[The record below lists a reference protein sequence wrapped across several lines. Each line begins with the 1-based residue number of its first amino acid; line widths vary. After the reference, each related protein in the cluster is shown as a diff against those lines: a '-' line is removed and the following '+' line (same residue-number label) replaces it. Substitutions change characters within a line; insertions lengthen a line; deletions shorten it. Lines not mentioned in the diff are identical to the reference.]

1 MRLVAQRLY
10 GAVLAVALAVL
21 VVAPT
26 YSQSDVVPTTS
37 ARLADLAARRE
48 RAMAALG
55 SETVLVLWSAPTR
68 TYSRDIDYEY
78 RQDSTLFYLSGVT
91 EAQTVLVLVPGSTTR
106 RAFLFARQADPFREL
121 WYGHVPTP
129 AELTARSGI
138 DAVFPQRGM
147 EAFDAFISGVL
158 GGETSGTTLPEFAA
172 IRAALQRGDAK
183 LAIAYPLDATD
194 ADAAPHLAWARE
206 QQRRYPGLT
215 VVSASDVLMAERQIK
230 TPYEQ
235 GILKQ
240 SVAISADAHVE
251 GMRATRPGRWEYE
264 VESVIEAWFLRH
276 GAMSWGY
283 PSIVA
288 SGPNALTL
296 HYLDSSR
303 QMQRGDLLLVDA
315 AGSYEGLTGDITR
328 TYPVSGK
335 FSVDQRAIYDLVLRA
350 QDAGIAAARPGRP
363 VDDVTKAVRAT
374 FAAGLLELGLIS
386 AEGPEPDAQV
396 SLWFPHSP
404 VHGIGLDVHEPLAL
418 LDVGTAFVIEPGL
431 YIRPDAL
438 DRLPSTPAN
447 TALAARLAPAVARY
461 RNIGVRIEDSFLMTA
476 SGPVMLSARAP
487 RRAIDIERVVGR
499 GR

>member
-1 MRLVAQRLY
+1 MRLVAQRLPV
-10 GAVLAVALAVL
+10 AALAVALAVF
-21 VVAPT
+21 VVCPAYT
-26 YSQSDVVPTTS
+26 QGGSSVTASD
-37 ARLADLAARRE
+37 RLADLAARRD

-55 SETVLVLWSAPTR
+55 PETVLVLWSAPTR
-68 TYSRDIDYEY
+68 TYSRDINYEY
-78 RQDSTLFYLSGVT
+78 RQDSNLFYLSGVT
-91 EAQTVLVLVPGSTTR
+91 EAQTVLVLVPGSTAR
-106 RAFLFARQADPFREL
+106 KAFLFAQQADPFREV

-129 AELTARSGI
+129 VELSARSGI

-172 IRAALQRGDAK
+172 VRAAQQRGEAK
-183 LAIAYPLDATD
+183 LAIAYPLDGTDTD
-194 ADAAPHLAWARE
+194 AGPHLAWARE

-215 VVSASDVLMAERQIK
+215 VVSASDTLMADRQIK

-235 GILKQ
+235 GILKK
-240 SVAISADAHVE
+240 SVAISADAHIE

-283 PSIVA
+283 PSIIA

-303 QMQRGDLLLVDA
+303 QMVRGDLLLVDA

-328 TYPVSGK
+328 TYPVSGQ
-335 FSVDQRAIYDLVLRA
+335 FSADQRAIYDLVLRA
-350 QDAGIAAARPGRP
+350 QDAGIAAARPGRSA
-363 VDDVTKAVRAT
+363 DDVTKAVRAT
-374 FAAGLLELGLIS
+374 FADGLLKLGLIG

-396 SLWFPHSP
+396 SLWFPHGP
-404 VHGIGLDVHEPLAL
+404 VHGIGLDVHEPLSL
-418 LDVGTAFVIEPGL
+418 LDIGTAFVIEPGL
-431 YIRPDAL
+431 YIRQDAL
-438 DRLPSTPAN
+438 DRLPATPAN
-447 TALAARLAPAVARY
+447 TALVARLAPAVARY
-461 RNIGVRIEDSFLMTA
+461 RNIGVRIEDSFLMTS
-476 SGPVMLSARAP
+476 SGPVMLSARVP
-487 RRAIDIERVVGR
+487 RRAIDIEKIVGR